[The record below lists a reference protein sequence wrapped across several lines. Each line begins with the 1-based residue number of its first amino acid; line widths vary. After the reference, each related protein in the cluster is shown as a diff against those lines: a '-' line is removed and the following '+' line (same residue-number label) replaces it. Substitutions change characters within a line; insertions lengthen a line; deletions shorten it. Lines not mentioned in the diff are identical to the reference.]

1 MKISVSI
8 IRQIIVC
15 STLLPP
21 SVCLSDTL
29 ENTFLAPPHDA
40 RPHTWYHMM
49 NGNVT
54 KAGITRDFEA
64 IADLGLGGVQMFD
77 AGCAIPAGDLS
88 FNSPEWFDTLR
99 HAAKEARRLGL
110 EICLPNCSG
119 WSSSGGPW
127 NPPSNGMKRVVFRE
141 ISVIGPKRFRHV
153 LPRETDDNGFYR
165 DIAVLAF
172 PTPPAERES
181 FNEVSASMEND
192 GFTLS
197 SKTPFTSHGAAFRLD
212 YRPVW
217 LADVPV
223 TVCVSEDGITFTEL
237 ERFSERLAQHGIAD
251 KTLRRHAFPRVVT
264 ARAIRFRFGKAK
276 VDVQVKE
283 ARPIATRSLSDIKSK
298 TFEFRNE
305 FEVPRDTL
313 PATERQIVEKS
324 SIIDITDKM
333 ANDGTLDWDVPS
345 GDWTILRFGFIC
357 TGRKNHPASK
367 HGVGLEV
374 DKLSSA
380 ATDFHFEQYIAK
392 ICRYLGPLAGDV
404 KTGFNNLL
412 VDSYEVGSQNWTDGL
427 EHIFQKRLGYSLLP
441 YLPVFAKRIVNS
453 VDESERALEDFR
465 RVVADLFAANYAY
478 ALSAKCREYGL
489 KLSLEPYGNCPA
501 DNLQYG
507 EFADIPMGEF
517 WSGANHGNFHMEEG
531 NARVPA
537 NVAHVWGR
545 KIAATESFTTAA
557 IPYGS
562 GRWLTTPFSLK
573 AQCDRIYTRGVNRII
588 YHRFTHQ
595 PWADKEYLPGMTMG
609 LYGMHFDRTQTWW
622 PFAHEWIRYQS
633 RCQAMLQAGEYV
645 ADVLFYCGADAPSQG
660 GNPGGHH
667 QFGDNPDLMMPPG
680 WSWDICP
687 KSAFMRLAVKDGR
700 VVAPSGLSYPLL
712 ALPPMETM
720 GIDELSKLE
729 ELIDAGARICGRSK
743 PVRARGLADY
753 PSADKTVA
761 EAADRIWNKGI
772 MPVSPVEALADLGI
786 DIDFAAPGMP
796 MDGESGITFTHRRSS
811 EAEWYFVALPNR
823 ERTSFEASFRTAG
836 RIPEIWNPEN
846 GTLRTARDWRVE
858 NGRTIVRLS
867 FPVSGSAFVVFRTSD
882 GKSTPPAEEL
892 FETVSETE
900 INGPWHVYFP
910 HGFNPVATKQ
920 KQDEHI
926 IFDRLIDWRD
936 SSKPDIQYFSGTAKY
951 TKTVRVTPPAEG
963 MQVIL
968 DLGNVHEVA
977 RITVNNCRKPALW
990 KPPYAIDVTNE
1001 ARSGALHFEIEVANL
1016 WVNRLIGDER
1026 TYADDCEWDENGGI
1040 KKIPDWVKKGEKSP
1054 AGRKTFTT
1062 WKHWLKSDSLLPSG
1076 LAGPARIV
1084 IKKTK
1089 HERGPR

>member
-1 MKISVSI
+1 MQISNPTSSLFLSI
-8 IRQIIVC
+8 
-15 STLLPP
+15 LLMPAIGAA
-21 SVCLSDTL
+21 DTL
-29 ENTFLAPPHDA
+29 ENTFLTPPHDA

-88 FNSPEWFDTLR
+88 FNSPEWFDMLH

-127 NPPSNGMKRVVFRE
+127 NPPSNGMKRVVFKE
-141 ISVIGPKRFRHV
+141 VSVCGPKHFRASI
-153 LPRETDDNGFYR
+153 PRETNDHGFYQ
-165 DIAVLAF
+165 DIAVLSF
-172 PTPPAERES
+172 PTPPAEHES
-181 FNEVSASMEND
+181 FPEVSTVITD
-192 GFTLS
+192 RTFTSS
-197 SKTPFTSHGAAFRLD
+197 SKRPFTSHGIAFRLD

-223 TVCVSEDGITFTEL
+223 KISISNDGVSFDEL
-237 ERFSERLAQHGIAD
+237 ETFSERLAQHGIAD
-251 KTLRRHAFPRVVT
+251 KTLRQHAFPRAVT
-264 ARAIRFRFGKAK
+264 ARMIKVEFGKAK

-313 PATERQIVEKS
+313 PATQRQIVKKS
-324 SIIDITDKM
+324 SILDITDRM
-333 ANDGTLDWDVPS
+333 TCDGTLDWDVPP

-357 TGRKNHPASK
+357 NGRKNHPASK

-374 DKLSSA
+374 DKLSSS
-380 ATDFHFEQYIAK
+380 ATDFHFEQYIAE
-392 ICRYLGPLAGDV
+392 ICRHLGPLAGNV
-404 KTGFNNLL
+404 ESGFNNLL
-412 VDSYEVGSQNWTDGL
+412 VDSYEVGSQNWTDGF
-427 EHIFQKRLGYSLLP
+427 ERIFQERYGYSIVP
-441 YLPVFAKRIVNS
+441 YLPIFAGRIVNS

-465 RVVADLFAANYAY
+465 RVVADLFAANYAG
-478 ALSAKCREYGL
+478 ALSAKCRKYGL
-489 KLSLEPYGNCPA
+489 KLSLEPYGNCPS

-531 NARVPA
+531 NARMPA

-545 KIAATESFTTAA
+545 KIAATESFTTAS

-588 YHRFTHQ
+588 YHRFAHQ
-595 PWADKEYLPGMTMG
+595 PWADREYLPGMTMG

-645 ADVLFYCGADAPSQG
+645 ADVLFYCGGDAPNQG

-743 PVRARGLADY
+743 PVRARGLAGY
-753 PSADKTVA
+753 PSADKKVT

-786 DIDFAAPGMP
+786 GIDFAASGMS
-796 MDGESGITFTHRRSS
+796 MDGTSGIAFTHRRSS
-811 EAEWYFVALPNR
+811 EADWYFVALPNR
-823 ERTSFEASFRTAG
+823 EPTSFEASFRTAG

-846 GTLRTARDWRVE
+846 GTIRTARDWRVK

-867 FPVSGSAFVVFRTSD
+867 FPVSGSAFVVFRTSNS
-882 GKSTPPAEEL
+882 KFAPPVEEK
-892 FETVSETE
+892 FTTVSETV
-900 INGPWHVYFP
+900 INGAWNVHFP
-910 HGFNPVATKQ
+910 NGFKPNAMAQGT
-920 KQDEHI
+920 DEI
-926 IFDRLIDWRD
+926 VVFDRLIDWRN
-936 SSKPDIQYFSGTAKY
+936 SLERNIRHFSGTAKY
-951 TKTVRVTPPAEG
+951 TKTVQVTPPETG
-963 MQVIL
+963 MRIIL
-968 DLGNVHEVA
+968 DLGELHEVA
-977 RITVNNCRKPALW
+977 RVTMNGRRSQSLW
-990 KPPYAIDVTNE
+990 KPPYTVDVTQE
-1001 ARSGALHFEIEVANL
+1001 AASGTLKLEIDVANL

-1026 TYADDCEWDENGGI
+1026 TCADDCEWNENGGI
-1040 KKIPDWVKKGEKSP
+1040 KKIPEWVKMGEKSP
-1054 AGRKTFTT
+1054 TGRITFTT
-1062 WKHWLKSDSLLPSG
+1062 WKHWKKTDRLLPSG
-1076 LAGPARIV
+1076 LIGPVRLITE
-1084 IKKTK
+1084 KTDS
-1089 HERGPR
+1089 ERNSK